1 MLYEPTLI
9 VERMVVEK
17 DGHTAYDEAFH
28 SGVNVIRGDNSSGKS
43 TILNFVFYGLGG
55 DLQDW
60 SEAALRCSR
69 VYLQVRLNGNVA
81 TLARDVTDK
90 PRPPMDIFAGEIDEA
105 LRSPPSL
112 WLRLGYIRSD
122 KRESFSQVLFRLM
135 NMPEVANE
143 TSGNITINQLLR
155 LLYAD
160 QLSPVGNLFKF
171 QGAFD
176 DAGLRDAVGRL
187 LFGAHSAQYY
197 ENEQD
202 IRRLGKEL
210 DQATGAYRSLL
221 AVAGAAEQGFTY
233 EWIGIQRTKLEAEA
247 KSIGEALQSA
257 ERQMRDQPNSTTT
270 TLRGQDSAYSEVVD
284 LQGELGRAQAER
296 DNLTLKIVDSDRF
309 IASLQHK
316 LRALR
321 DSSTVAEVMGEVR
334 YGECPACHAP
344 TQETG
349 HEHACY
355 LCKSPYDDGHER
367 GRITGLI
374 NETALQLDQS
384 VHLQRGRQEKVGLLD
399 QRIAQLRERWEKARA
414 RLDSLRRIAT
424 TEQQLLVRDLN
435 RKAGYVQRAL
445 EDLARMEQLANRLR
459 ELSELRAALQ
469 QQITSLQGENE
480 ALHRQ
485 QSDRIARASAVVAE
499 EVKELLINDL
509 RRQDIFE
516 NPQRVNFSFRENSI
530 SVNEQRYFSASSRA
544 ILKSSFALALLSAAT
559 KLEFMRDP
567 RFCMIDT
574 LENMGVEAIRSKN
587 FQKQILR
594 VSQNAKVD
602 HQIIFATAMLTPEL
616 DSDAYTVGRHYT
628 RDEPSLTLLS

>member
-9 VERMVVEK
+9 IERMVIEK
-17 DGHTAYDEAFH
+17 DGHAAYDEAFH
-28 SGVNVIRGDNSSGKS
+28 NGVNVIRGDNSSGKS

-81 TLARDVTDK
+81 TLARDITDK
-90 PRPPMDIFAGEIDEA
+90 TRPAMDVFSGEIDDA
-105 LRSPPSL
+105 IVAPASL
-112 WLRLGYIRSD
+112 WMRFGYIRSD
-122 KRESFSQVLFRLM
+122 KRESFSQILFRLL

-143 TSGNITINQLLR
+143 TSGNITLNQLLR

-160 QLSPVGNLFKF
+160 QLSPVGNLFKS

-176 DAGLRDAVGRL
+176 DASLRDAVGRL
-187 LFGAHSAQYY
+187 LFGAHSAQFY
-197 ENEQD
+197 ENEQE

-210 DQATGAYRSLL
+210 DEATGAYRSLL
-221 AVAGAAEQGFTY
+221 AVAGEAEKGFTY
-233 EWIGIQRTKLEAEA
+233 EWIGIQRSKLEAEA
-247 KSIGEALQSA
+247 QAIADDLQAA
-257 ERQMRDQPNSTTT
+257 EQQERDQPDQTKT
-270 TLRGQDSAYSEVVD
+270 TLRGQDTAYQEVVAV
-284 LQGELGRAQAER
+284 QNELGQSQAER
-296 DNLTLKIVDSDRF
+296 DNVTLKIVDSDRF
-309 IASLQHK
+309 ISSLQYK

-321 DSSTVAEVMGEVR
+321 DSSTVADVMGDVR
-334 YGECPACHAP
+334 YSECPACHAP
-344 TQETG
+344 TEDVG

-355 LCKSPYDDGHER
+355 LCKAPYDDGHER

-384 VHLQRGRQEKVGLLD
+384 LHLQRNRQEKALALD
-399 QRIAQLRERWEKARA
+399 QRILQLRENWDKARA
-414 RLDSLRRIAT
+414 RLDSLRRVAT
-424 TEQQLLVRDLN
+424 TEQQLRVRDLN
-435 RKAGYVQRAL
+435 RQAGYVQRAL
-445 EDLARMEQLANRLR
+445 EDLARMEQLARRLG
-459 ELSELRAALQ
+459 ELAERRALLQ
-469 QQITSLQGENE
+469 QQITRLQGDNE

-485 QSDRIARASAVVAE
+485 QADRIARASTVVSE
-499 EVKELLINDL
+499 EIKTLLINDL

-516 NPQRVNFSFRENSI
+516 NPQRVNFNFRDNAISI
-530 SVNEQRYFSASSRA
+530 NEQRYFSASSRA
-544 ILKSSFALALLSAAT
+544 ILKSSFTLALLAAST

-574 LENMGVEAIRSKN
+574 LENMGVEAVRSQN

-594 VSQNAKVD
+594 VSQEANVE

-616 DSDAYTVGRHYT
+616 DAPEFTVGRHYT
-628 RDEPSLTLLS
+628 RDEPSLTFSR